1 MNIGRSDIDWK
12 SLSHNEIDRIIAER
26 IEADNKRIEAN
37 GGKKSKRAGYIL
49 ERIAEINNLREADKE
64 AQDGKV
70 KKNRFIRRHNLHPEE
85 DLRALQLMIL
95 TLDFP
100 APDYSVMRVKSDAGK
115 VRDIVKQKYFPWRIL
130 HHAIMRV
137 IEEDV
142 YRNLIYDTSACIKGK
157 GLHFGVRR
165 MKRFLHRYPEYKWF
179 VKTDFKKFYQRKDG
193 KKFFDV
199 KETRLMDILNVP
211 ITVVDFETN
220 VKTKQGEGRYCVLFE
235 QNGQRSKFITNC
247 YNLKDVLDQAREA
260 ENNGQKIFPVEN
272 VIVKRRSLGDGKS
285 AYYFEE

>member
-1 MNIGRSDIDWK
+1 MGTKSIESENVVRGRRINFLGYCFTKD
-12 SLSHNEIDRIIAER
+12 NDRMRKNMKKNFAR
-26 IEADNKRIEAN
+26 KVKRI
-37 GGKKSKRAGYIL
+37 KSRKRN
-49 ERIAEINNLREADKE
+49 REIRASYWGWCKWGDCKNLWRTITNNDMSFADKGIK
-64 AQDGKV
+64 Q
-70 KKNRFIRRHNLHPEE
+70 
-85 DLRALQLMIL
+85 
-95 TLDFP
+95 
-100 APDYSVMRVKSDAGK
+100 SD
-115 VRDIVKQKYFPWRIL
+115 R
-130 HHAIMRV
+130 
-137 IEEDV
+137 
-142 YRNLIYDTSACIKGK
+142 T
-157 GLHFGVRR
+157 
-165 MKRFLHRYPEYKWF
+165 
-179 VKTDFKKFYQRKDG
+179 KDG

>member
-37 GGKKSKRAGYIL
+37 G
-49 ERIAEINNLREADKE
+49 
-64 AQDGKV
+64 
-70 KKNRFIRRHNLHPEE
+70 
-85 DLRALQLMIL
+85 
-95 TLDFP
+95 
-100 APDYSVMRVKSDAGK
+100 
-115 VRDIVKQKYFPWRIL
+115 
-130 HHAIMRV
+130 
-137 IEEDV
+137 
-142 YRNLIYDTSACIKGK
+142 
-157 GLHFGVRR
+157 
-165 MKRFLHRYPEYKWF
+165 
-179 VKTDFKKFYQRKDG
+179 G

>member
-179 VKTDFKKFYQRKDG
+179 VKTDFKKFYQR
-193 KKFFDV
+193 
-199 KETRLMDILNVP
+199 
-211 ITVVDFETN
+211 N

>member
-1 MNIGRSDIDWK
+1 MGTKSIESENVVRGRRINFLGYCFTKDNVRMRK
-12 SLSHNEIDRIIAER
+12 SMKKNFARKV
-26 IEADNKRIEAN
+26 KRI
-37 GGKKSKRAGYIL
+37 KSRKRN
-49 ERIAEINNLREADKE
+49 REIRASYWGWCKWGDCKNLWRTITNNDMSFADK
-64 AQDGKV
+64 
-70 KKNRFIRRHNLHPEE
+70 
-85 DLRALQLMIL
+85 
-95 TLDFP
+95 
-100 APDYSVMRVKSDAGK
+100 
-115 VRDIVKQKYFPWRIL
+115 DIKQSGR
-130 HHAIMRV
+130 
-137 IEEDV
+137 
-142 YRNLIYDTSACIKGK
+142 T
-157 GLHFGVRR
+157 
-165 MKRFLHRYPEYKWF
+165 
-179 VKTDFKKFYQRKDG
+179 KDG